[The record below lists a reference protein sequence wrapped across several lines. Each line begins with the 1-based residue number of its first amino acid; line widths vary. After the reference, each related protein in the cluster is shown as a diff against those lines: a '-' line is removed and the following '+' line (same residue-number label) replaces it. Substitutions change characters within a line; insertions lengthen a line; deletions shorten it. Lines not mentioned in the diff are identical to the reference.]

1 MIWKDLW
8 ELAKTP
14 MAAPESRSL
23 KHMRFVWL
31 LLCLMLALS
40 IGQLALLRSLM
51 GVKGALVPLVLLI
64 VVPVFGW
71 RYFRLKR
78 IADDRWLF
86 EERP

>member
-1 MIWKDLW
+1 MSWKDPW

-31 LLCLMLALS
+31 LLALS